1 MTKRGDDRW
10 SSHLGIGIALG
21 LAIGAGFGIALDNLS
36 LGIGPG
42 IALGIAI
49 ALAMS
54 NRRPGTADRSTK
66 NALGGRDSDDG
77 EEA

>member
-1 MTKRGDDRW
+1 MMKRGDDRW

-21 LAIGAGFGIALDNLS
+21 IAIGAGFGIALDNLS

-42 IALGIAI
+42 IALGVVI

-54 NRRPGTADRSTK
+54 NRRPSKADKSTYD
-66 NALGGRDSDDG
+66 ALCGGESDGGD
-77 EEA
+77 EV

>member
-1 MTKRGDDRW
+1 MTSRGNDRW
-10 SSHLGIGIALG
+10 TKYLGIGIPLG
-21 LAIGAGFGIALDNLS
+21 VTIGAGFGIVLESFS

-54 NRRPGTADRSTK
+54 NRRSGKAGKSTQD
-66 NALGGRDSDDG
+66 AQGRGSSDDDG
-77 EEA
+77 EA